1 MVFFGVKMRKTKPV
15 NSKTNR
21 NEVKK
26 MKEIEFLQLLLDDAK
41 QELDNKKLFDEL
53 QKVANRGT
61 KGAYERWMKMRSP
74 SIARIEDNLKM
85 IRRISIQ
92 LERKLRNEQ

>member
-1 MVFFGVKMRKTKPV
+1 
-15 NSKTNR
+15 
-21 NEVKK
+21 

-53 QKVANRGT
+53 QEVASEGSQ
-61 KGAYERWMKMRSP
+61 GAYKRWLEMRSP
-74 SIARIEDNLKM
+74 SIARIEDDLKM